1 MWNPSSR
8 LGNHGDHNG
17 FNKAKFMATFSVN
30 GKLKIR
36 DYLIISAMKKEFHQ
50 YQQSQFIENGKTI
63 QYADSHDGE
72 NILQTNN

>member
-8 LGNHGDHNG
+8 LGNHGEHNG

-50 YQQSQFIENGKTI
+50 
-63 QYADSHDGE
+63 
-72 NILQTNN
+72 

>member
-8 LGNHGDHNG
+8 LGNHGEHNG

-36 DYLIISAMKKEFHQ
+36 DYLIISAMKKESFLRPPFYLNYLFVKYFPH
-50 YQQSQFIENGKTI
+50 
-63 QYADSHDGE
+63 HDYRH
-72 NILQTNN
+72 IV